1 MDADGKPLGVAL
13 FRDATRPHIRTPVLV
28 FLAAVGIALLAVD
41 WANGSARLLSD
52 SLSRA
57 ALLGIVYGVF
67 VAYCDIAVGVD
78 ETAVIV
84 RNPFLLTRVP
94 FALIESVDT
103 QLGVYLKLRDR
114 KLAVRVG
121 AATTLFRRRRSGP
134 ASIAV
139 ELRDLVAAAPK
150 ATSESVRIRVKWTWF
165 AALPLSVGLFV
176 AVDLISRAAH

>member
-1 MDADGKPLGVAL
+1 RRRVGDREDDLHPYLRSNGVTAGGLDADGKPLGVDL
-13 FRDATRPHIRTPVLV
+13 FRDATKPYIRKTVLV
-28 FLAAVGIALLAVD
+28 FLGLVGLGLLAVD
-41 WANGSARLLSD
+41 WANGSARLLGD

-57 ALLGIVYGVF
+57 ALLGIVFGVF

-84 RNPFLLTRVP
+84 RNPFVLTRVP

-121 AATTLFRRRRSGP
+121 AAT
-134 ASIAV
+134 
-139 ELRDLVAAAPK
+139 K
-150 ATSESVRIRVKWTWF
+150 
-165 AALPLSVGLFV
+165 
-176 AVDLISRAAH
+176 LI